1 MPRLRTQQIVLLL
14 HIITTVCASECNQLG
29 KRNCNK
35 RWKKN
40 EFGRIKKCRW
50 ASDKFKVFQSRE
62 DKPWVYGACL
72 NPDENTED
80 MCEWKIAK

>member
-1 MPRLRTQQIVLLL
+1 MPRPRPRKRARGRDKGPYTYHQGTAKGWEKADW
-14 HIITTVCASECNQLG
+14 TT
-29 KRNCNK
+29 NK
-35 RWKKN
+35 GDFRRW
-40 EFGRIKKCRW
+40 CRW